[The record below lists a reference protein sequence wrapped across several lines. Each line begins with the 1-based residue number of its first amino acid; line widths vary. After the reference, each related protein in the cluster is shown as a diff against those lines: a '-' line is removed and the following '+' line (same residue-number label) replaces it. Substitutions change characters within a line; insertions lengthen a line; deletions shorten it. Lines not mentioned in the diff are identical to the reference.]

1 MHLVV
6 KGDLR
11 VVLCCGPGPPPLFL
25 VAYRSSCPAPP
36 DPAAVLF
43 QRLND
48 DVHSHVHEISMPELR
63 LDDLLRLSKRVL
75 SRRGVIQCEVQSVL
89 PPAITRQSPMQPT
102 SH

>member
-1 MHLVV
+1 MPCQGSCAGEPVAVHLVV

-11 VVLCCGPGPPPLFL
+11 FVLCCGPGPPRLFL

-63 LDDLLRLSKRVL
+63 LDDLLRLSKE
-75 SRRGVIQCEVQSVL
+75 S
-89 PPAITRQSPMQPT
+89 SPVEA
-102 SH
+102 